1 MSGDDVLLHANLYED
16 WKLQGGKAED
26 NPCHDSGVKQ
36 KNYLFNLPYWHVGFV
51 VIVDLI

>member
-1 MSGDDVLLHANLYED
+1 MSRFDVLLHANLYED
-16 WKLQGGKAED
+16 WKLQGGRAED

-36 KNYLFNLPYWHVGFV
+36 KNYLFDLPYWHVGFV